1 MCEDAVVNFV
11 ISELQNYENLAE
23 SPAQKTKD
31 THNDFDQT
39 SHDYEEFSAM
49 NNYEEPNNTDNQG
62 LELYMQPDYV
72 KVDSEMSVDNI
83 STEDYD
89 DIGDEDVA
97 KEEEEEE
104 DYDDIGDDDVEEED
118 YDDVC

>member
-23 SPAQKTKD
+23 SPAEKTKD

-39 SHDYEEFSAM
+39 SHDYEEFGAM

-97 KEEEEEE
+97 KEEE